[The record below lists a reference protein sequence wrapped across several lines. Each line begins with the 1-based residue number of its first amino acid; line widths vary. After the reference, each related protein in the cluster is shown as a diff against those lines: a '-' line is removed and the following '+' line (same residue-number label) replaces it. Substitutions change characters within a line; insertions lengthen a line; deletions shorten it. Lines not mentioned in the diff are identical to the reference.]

1 MEDKV
6 EEIYRGHWGK
16 KQLARL
22 GGVIR
27 GDEVVGS
34 AGRALNS
41 VVLSYWLG
49 LKTWT
54 ITRLQQCKLS
64 NLPTP

>member
-1 MEDKV
+1 LEDKV

-34 AGRALNS
+34 AGRALNC
-41 VVLSYWLG
+41 